1 MAQVNIHVCAKQK
14 RIGPG
19 RQPAIAAWPREEEDE
34 STCWYF
40 NRHVAKPSLGESR
53 PPNLGPDRTAEGRK
67 THLSLQKNNA
77 GWRAGLRGVGVG
89 VGVGLHGGG
98 IFWFRSDI
106 LAGSIGRGAEMQAPA
121 GKSRKHKTVSSKSAP
136 QFEVS
141 LFKRLGV
148 VAMDGE
154 RAAGAKPRRE
164 GRLRGFGTS
173 GHHASPTRHMRTS
186 ATALREATRGQKS
199 EELVLNTSGASDMD
213 LDVTLGSTRP
223 DRLYAVWPQ
232 KSRPR
237 TLPVVVLSVTSPWA
251 SLAFSSKRW
260 LRGWKTMQS
269 CTRSVPSRVASVTT
283 RWRLGEVRL
292 LTRKGAR
299 STSIV
304 LLSTASCCRT
314 LAVKEKTRNVCPF
327 TVCVEKRKQNDWHCK
342 LLPREWPT
350 TSSMRLT
357 TRRC

>member
-1 MAQVNIHVCAKQK
+1 M
-14 RIGPG
+14 
-19 RQPAIAAWPREEEDE
+19 
-34 STCWYF
+34 
-40 NRHVAKPSLGESR
+40 
-53 PPNLGPDRTAEGRK
+53 
-67 THLSLQKNNA
+67 
-77 GWRAGLRGVGVG
+77 RGVE

-106 LAGSIGRGAEMQAPA
+106 LADSIGRGAEMQAPA

-173 GHHASPTRHMRTS
+173 GHHASPTRHMRAS

-213 LDVTLGSTRP
+213 FDVTLGSTRP

-232 KSRPR
+232 QSRPR

-269 CTRSVPSRVASVTT
+269 CTRSVPSRVASVTKRREEVT
-283 RWRLGEVRL
+283 WRSQAAD
-292 LTRKGAR
+292 TKG
-299 STSIV
+299 SKIY
-304 LLSTASCCRT
+304 LD
-314 LAVKEKTRNVCPF
+314 
-327 TVCVEKRKQNDWHCK
+327 CVALHCQ
-342 LLPREWPT
+342 LLPHAGSEKKGQECLPIY
-350 TSSMRLT
+350 RLRGEKKAERLALQVASKGVAEHFKHAFDHAKVLNKSA
-357 TRRC
+357 RRGC